1 MVFRSAVNDA
11 GITPSEQWHL
21 TSDPNGI
28 IVETHNPKAAKVAHA
43 QAALAK
49 ARAHHNDAK
58 ATLDKAEADLGA
70 AMDEAAA

>member
-49 ARAHHNDAK
+49 ARAHAK